1 MTQTTKAS
9 PEVANLCR
17 ALKAPSLA
25 PSFKRLAERARSQEW
40 THQEFL
46 AACLE
51 RGASAH
57 QTNSGELR
65 IKATRFPTH
74 KTIKDFD
81 FTFQRSLKQDTMGH
95 LGTLDFVAARENVV
109 FLGPPGTGKT
119 HLGVHRGEVV
129 LEDAGWGCPAECS
142 VGSVVIVEMH
152 EPGVGAGPLGF

>member
-95 LGTLDFVAARENVV
+95 L
-109 FLGPPGTGKT
+109 
-119 HLGVHRGEVV
+119 
-129 LEDAGWGCPAECS
+129 
-142 VGSVVIVEMH
+142 VVITGDVVPGWMVCLVEPS
-152 EPGVGAGPLGF
+152 ERDCGC

>member
-9 PEVANLCR
+9 PEVAYLCR

-25 PSFKRLAERARSQEW
+25 RSFERLTERARSEEW

-51 RGASAH
+51 RGVSAR

-65 IKATRFPTH
+65 IKAARFPTR

-81 FTFQRSLKQDTMGH
+81 FTFQRSLKQDTVGH
-95 LGTLDFVAARENVV
+95 LVV
-109 FLGPPGTGKT
+109 RRGFGLVGEGGSASVDLGDDVVGGLGP
-119 HLGVHRGEVV
+119 
-129 LEDAGWGCPAECS
+129 
-142 VGSVVIVEMH
+142 
-152 EPGVGAGPLGF
+152 